1 MEKFDGTSVL
11 FAEICTENNRK
22 VITLA
27 AKRDYYEVLG
37 VSRTADEATIKKAY
51 RKLAKKYHPDSNAGN
66 PDAEQKFKEVTE
78 SYNILG
84 DPKKRKLYD
93 QFGHA
98 AFDGTGAAQGG
109 SQGAGQGGFGGFGGF
124 SGQGNGTW
132 RTGTDGN
139 FREYHFEGGNGN
151 MDDIFGDLFGG
162 MFGGKKGS
170 RRRTSGSGFSQG
182 FGSGASGGN
191 GFNGQ
196 GFSGASYGSNG
207 FYSQGFDGNFGG
219 SYNGFD
225 GYYDAS
231 QNKGADLSAEV
242 SVSFDEAALGCD
254 KVIHLRKQDGTSQSL
269 QVHIP
274 AGIDTGKSIRLKGK
288 GMPAGGSG
296 EAGDLLL
303 KVTVREKPG
312 FERKGMDLYTTVS
325 VPFATAVLGGEA
337 RVTTLTGQVVCKI
350 KAGTQSG
357 SKIRLKGK
365 GIVSMKNPSEHG
377 DQYVT
382 VQVEVPKDLS
392 PEAIK
397 KLKEFDALV
406 KKTSESG
413 QGAA

>member
-84 DPKKRKLYD
+84 DPEKRKLYD

-151 MDDIFGDLFGG
+151 MDDIFGDLFG
-162 MFGGKKGS
+162 
-170 RRRTSGSGFSQG
+170 R
-182 FGSGASGGN
+182 
-191 GFNGQ
+191 
-196 GFSGASYGSNG
+196 
-207 FYSQGFDGNFGG
+207 
-219 SYNGFD
+219 
-225 GYYDAS
+225 
-231 QNKGADLSAEV
+231 
-242 SVSFDEAALGCD
+242 AA
-254 KVIHLRKQDGTSQSL
+254 
-269 QVHIP
+269 
-274 AGIDTGKSIRLKGK
+274 
-288 GMPAGGSG
+288 G
-296 EAGDLLL
+296 EALQAVASVRALAVALLA
-303 KVTVREKPG
+303 
-312 FERKGMDLYTTVS
+312 GMGLM
-325 VPFATAVLGGEA
+325 ARALAVLLMEA
-337 RVTTLTGQVVCKI
+337 MASIARALTVISAVLTMVLTAI
-350 KAGTQSG
+350 MMLPR
-357 SKIRLKGK
+357 IR
-365 GIVSMKNPSEHG
+365 E
-377 DQYVT
+377 QT
-382 VQVEVPKDLS
+382 
-392 PEAIK
+392 
-397 KLKEFDALV
+397 
-406 KKTSESG
+406 
-413 QGAA
+413 